1 MYLLEKIDSD
11 LRTAMKSSDR
21 VAVLTLRNIKSAVRN
36 REIEKGGKL
45 SDEEICSVLS
55 TLVKQRKESM
65 EQFSRGGRDD
75 LVESEK
81 AELSVLQ
88 KYLPEQIPEKEL
100 LQLIGDTIRETGAT
114 GTKDIGKVMKSV
126 MPKVRGRA
134 DGKVVNREVSRLLAG

>member
-55 TLVKQRKESM
+55 TLAKQRKESM

>member
-55 TLVKQRKESM
+55 TLAKQRKESM

-88 KYLPEQIPEKEL
+88 KYLPKQIPEKEL

>member
-88 KYLPEQIPEKEL
+88 KYLPKQIPEKEL